1 MIFLD
6 TSLLVA
12 YAVSGD
18 SNHDKAVTIVDD
30 IAAGKF
36 GKAVTSDYVFDETV
50 TVILVRTKSL
60 ERSVR
65 TGELIKE
72 SVELWK
78 ADEAIFE
85 LAWKLFSEQKATKFS
100 FTDCTIIAQ
109 VSLNGVDLLAT
120 FDGEFDKAGFSVV
133 KT

>member
-18 SNHDKAVTIVDD
+18 SNHEKSVKIVDE
-30 IAAGKF
+30 IAEGKF
-36 GKAVTSDYVFDETV
+36 GKAVASDYVFDETV

-60 ERSVR
+60 ERAVR
-65 TGELIKE
+65 AGELIKE

-78 ADEAIFE
+78 TDETAFDM
-85 LAWKLFSEQKATKFS
+85 AWELFSGQKETHFS

-109 VSLNGVDLLAT
+109 MSLNGIDRLAT
-120 FDGEFDKAGFSVV
+120 FDTEFKKAGLTVLNG
-133 KT
+133 